1 MKVCVLASGS
11 KGNATYVASSSTSLL
26 IDLGPSCAYVEKELK
41 EIGVDPEKI
50 EGILITH
57 THVDHIGGLRVF
69 IKKYNPMIYLTKK
82 MYEELSLL
90 MLIPNYTLI
99 ETDFSI
105 NDIDVKIIKTSH
117 DAPDSNGYILENQKK
132 SVVYITD
139 TGYINYKNHKRLQ
152 NKSLYIMESNHDI
165 EMLMNGKY
173 PYHVKQRILGDR
185 GHLSNQ
191 DSAYYLSHFI
201 GDETKGIV
209 LAHLSEDNNTKE
221 LALSTLKNTL
231 EKEGQHMDHIIIAE
245 QKNRTELL
253 EV

>member
-11 KGNATYVASSSTSLL
+11 KGNATYIASPTTSLL
-26 IDLGPSCAYVEKELK
+26 IDLGPSCAYVEKQLQ
-41 EIGVDPEKI
+41 EIDVDPNQI

-69 IKKYNPMIYLTKK
+69 IKKYNPIIYLTKK
-82 MYEELSLL
+82 MYEELSTMLL
-90 MLIPNYTLI
+90 ISNYQLI
-99 ETDFSI
+99 ESDFMLH
-105 NDIDVKIIKTSH
+105 DIAIKIIKTSH
-117 DAPDSNGYILENQKK
+117 DVADSNGYILEHNGK

-152 NKSLYIMESNHDI
+152 NKSLYIMESNHDV

-201 GDETKGIV
+201 GNETKCIV
-209 LAHLSEDNNTKE
+209 LAHLSEDNNTRE
-221 LALSTLKNTL
+221 LALSTLEEAL
-231 EKEGQHMDHIIIAE
+231 RKENQIIEHIVVAT
-245 QKNRTELL
+245 QKDRTELL

>member
-11 KGNATYVASSSTSLL
+11 KGNATYIASPTTSLL
-26 IDLGPSCAYVEKELK
+26 IDLGPSCAYVEKQLQ
-41 EIGVDPEKI
+41 EIDVDPNQI

-69 IKKYNPMIYLTKK
+69 IKKYNPIIYLTKK
-82 MYEELSLL
+82 MYEELSTMLL
-90 MLIPNYTLI
+90 ISNYQLI
-99 ETDFSI
+99 ESDFMLH
-105 NDIDVKIIKTSH
+105 DIAIKIIKTSH
-117 DAPDSNGYILENQKK
+117 DVADSNGYILEHNGK

-152 NKSLYIMESNHDI
+152 NKSLYIMESNHDV

-201 GDETKGIV
+201 GNETKYIV
-209 LAHLSEDNNTKE
+209 LAHLSEDNNTRE
-221 LALSTLKNTL
+221 LALSTLEEAL
-231 EKEGQHMDHIIIAE
+231 RKENQIIEHIVVAT
-245 QKNRTELL
+245 QKDRTELL

>member
-11 KGNATYVASSSTSLL
+11 KGNATYVASPSTSLL

-41 EIGVDPEKI
+41 EIGVEPGQI

-69 IKKYNPMIYLTKK
+69 IKKYNPIIYLTKK
-82 MYEELSLL
+82 MYEELSIDLPISNYV
-90 MLIPNYTLI
+90 LID
-99 ETDFSI
+99 TDFSI
-105 NDIDVKIIKTSH
+105 NDILVKIIKTSH
-117 DAPDSNGYILENQKK
+117 DVADSNGYILEQNGK

-139 TGYINYKNHKRLQ
+139 TGYIHYKNHKRLQ
-152 NKSLYIMESNHDI
+152 NKSLYIMESNHDV

-173 PYHVKQRILGDR
+173 PYPIKQRILGDR

-201 GDETKGIV
+201 GSETECIV
-209 LAHLSEDNNTKE
+209 LAHLSEDNNTQE
-221 LALSTLKNTL
+221 LAMKTLQNALK
-231 EKEGQHMDHIIIAE
+231 KENQHVEHIVIAT

>member
-11 KGNATYVASSSTSLL
+11 KGNSTYVSTSSTSLL
-26 IDLGPSCAYVEKELK
+26 IDLGPSCAYVEKQLR
-41 EIGVDPEKI
+41 EIDADPNKI
-50 EGILITH
+50 DGILITH

-69 IKKYNPMIYLTKK
+69 IKKYNPVVYLTKK
-82 MYEELSLL
+82 MLEELKTILL
-90 MLIPNYTLI
+90 LTNYQLIDS
-99 ETDFSI
+99 DFFI
-105 NDIDVKIIKTSH
+105 NDITVKIIKTSH
-117 DAPDSNGYILENQKK
+117 DVADSNGYILENNGK

-152 NKSLYIMESNHDI
+152 NRSLYIMESNHDV

-173 PYHVKQRILGDR
+173 PYPIKQRILGDR

-201 GDETKGIV
+201 GKGTECIV
-209 LAHLSEDNNTKE
+209 LAHLSEENNTKE
-221 LALSTLKNTL
+221 LALSTLKEAL
-231 EKEGQHMDHIIIAE
+231 DKEGQQVDHIVVAT
-245 QKNRTELL
+245 QKDRTELL

>member
-11 KGNATYVASSSTSLL
+11 KGNSTYISSPNTSLL

-41 EIGVDPEKI
+41 EIGVNPETI

-90 MLIPNYTLI
+90 MLMPKYTFI
-99 ETDFSI
+99 DTDFHI
-105 NDIDVKIIKTSH
+105 DDIDIKIIKTSH
-117 DAPDSNGYILENQKK
+117 DAPDSNGYILENNGK

-139 TGYINYKNHKRLQ
+139 TGYINYKSHKRLQ
-152 NKSLYIMESNHDI
+152 NKNIYIMESNHDV

-173 PYHVKQRILGDR
+173 PYHIKQRILGDR

-201 GDETKGIV
+201 GSATEWII
-209 LAHLSEDNNTKE
+209 LAHLSEDNNTKQ
-221 LALSTLKNTL
+221 LALSTLENTL
-231 EKEGQHMDHIIIAE
+231 KKEEQQVNHIIIAE
-245 QKNRTELL
+245 QKNRTELI

>member
-11 KGNATYVASSSTSLL
+11 KGNATYVASASTSLL

-41 EIGVDPEKI
+41 EIGVEPGQI

-69 IKKYNPMIYLTKK
+69 TKKYNPTIYLTKK
-82 MYEELSLL
+82 MYEELSSILPISNYV
-90 MLIPNYTLI
+90 LID
-99 ETDFSI
+99 TDFYI
-105 NDIDVKIIKTSH
+105 NDILVKIIKTSH
-117 DAPDSNGYILENQKK
+117 DVADSNGYILENNGK
-132 SVVYITD
+132 SIVYITD
-139 TGYINYKNHKRLQ
+139 TGYIHYKNHKRLQ
-152 NKSLYIMESNHDI
+152 NKSLYIMESNHDV

-173 PYHVKQRILGDR
+173 PYPVKQRILGDR
-185 GHLSNQ
+185 GHLSNK

-201 GDETKGIV
+201 GDETECIV

-221 LALSTLKNTL
+221 LAMKTLQNTL
-231 EKEGQHMDHIIIAE
+231 QKEGQQVEHIIIAT